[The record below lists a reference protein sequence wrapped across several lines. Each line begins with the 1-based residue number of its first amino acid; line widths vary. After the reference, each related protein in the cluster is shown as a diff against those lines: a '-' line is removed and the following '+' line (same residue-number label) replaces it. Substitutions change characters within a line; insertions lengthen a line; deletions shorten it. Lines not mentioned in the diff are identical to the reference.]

1 MIELKT
7 AALLAGSVTIG
18 AMLAGASEEDVQK
31 LHRFATE
38 VGLAFQLQDDLLDS
52 YGDEQLGK
60 KIGGDILEGKKT
72 YLMIISLSHATE
84 SQREVLRSTHL
95 DKSLS
100 DEEKIAKVKGVYDQI
115 GARQM
120 TEQQISV
127 RISRALAILDTI
139 SVPAERL
146 EQMKS
151 YVESLVGRKK

>member
-7 AALLAGSVTIG
+7 AALLCGAVTIG
-18 AMLAGASEEDVQK
+18 AILAGASEEDVQK
-31 LHRFATE
+31 LHKFATE

-84 SQREVLRSTHL
+84 EQREILRSTHL
-95 DKSLS
+95 DKSLT
-100 DEEKIAKVKGVYDQI
+100 DEQKIAAVKGVYDAI
-115 GARQM
+115 GAKQM
-120 TEQQISV
+120 TEQQIAV

-146 EQMKS
+146 EYMKS